1 MKPRLNQRGMS
12 LIEVMIAMTVFLIVL
27 AGVMQAIGGQS
38 KGFRRGGDELG
49 ILQNLRYGVDQIDQD
64 LRIAGANVPSRQP
77 IVVYA
82 GPNSVAINSDIVSNV
97 AGDISAVYVDVDALA
112 GEVSAWTVAG
122 ATAIPG
128 SSPGFI
134 YPLAD
139 YVNSPG
145 ETVTFWFTADAET
158 SRTDD
163 FMLVRQVNHQPQ
175 EVLMRNV
182 LAPSTG
188 NFFKYYYLNAPLGV
202 NATLD
207 SVPTA
212 WGTLAHTA
220 PQHGQL
226 PDTGVVSRIDLVRTV
241 EVNYRVTNG
250 RSGTEERIRNT
261 RATLAMPN
269 TSAKKLTT
277 CGDTPIFGQ
286 AVTATYMPLLNPA
299 AVNVTWNKSVDE
311 TSGELDVIRYL
322 VWRRVGGVGPW
333 GDPYTSIASSGAA
346 SYTFTDPAITAL
358 TSYQYA
364 VAAQDCTPALSPQS
378 LSNLVDVP

>member
-1 MKPRLNQRGMS
+1 MKPRLNERGMS
-12 LIEVMIAMTVFLIVL
+12 LVEIMVAMTVFLIVL
-27 AGVMQAIGGQS
+27 GGVMQAINSQS
-38 KGFRRGGDELG
+38 RSFRRTGDEVG

-77 IVVYA
+77 ILVYA
-82 GPNSVAINSDIVSNV
+82 GPNSVAINADIVSNI
-97 AGDISAVYVDVDALA
+97 AGDISAVYIDVDAPV
-112 GEVSAWTVAG
+112 GEVSAWALSA
-122 ATAIPG
+122 ATTIPG
-128 SSPGFI
+128 SSPSFT
-134 YPLAD
+134 YPLVD
-139 YVNSPG
+139 YAVSPA
-145 ETVTFWFTADAET
+145 ETAIFWFTPDAET

-163 FMLVRQVNHQPQ
+163 FMLVRRINAQPQ
-175 EVLMRNV
+175 EVLMRSV

-226 PDTGVVSRIDLVRTV
+226 PDTGAVGRIDLLRAV
-241 EVNYRVTNG
+241 EVSYRITNG
-250 RSGTEERIRNT
+250 RSGTDERIRTT
-261 RATLAMPN
+261 RATLALPN

-286 AVTATYMPLLNPA
+286 IVTAVYMPSLNPPA
-299 AVNVTWNKSVDE
+299 INVTWNKSVDE
-311 TSGELDVIRYL
+311 TAGEQDVIRYL
-322 VWRRVGGVGPW
+322 VWRRIGAAGPW

-346 SYTFTDPAITAL
+346 SYTFTDPAIAPL

-378 LSNLVDVP
+378 LSNLAVVP